1 MVHDTDG
8 VPSNH
13 FEADHYWSAQPG
25 RRLIA
30 LTGDSTP
37 PSIPGVKWIAPTA
50 TSQMKSHM
58 MSQVTISHNR
68 QRQLNIYRGIE

>member
-8 VPSNH
+8 LPINH
-13 FEADHYWSAQPG
+13 FEANHNWSAQPG

-30 LTGDSTP
+30 LTGDSAP
-37 PSIPGVKWIAPTA
+37 PSIPGVNWIAPTT

-58 MSQVTISHNR
+58 TSRVTISHNR